1 MAKDEEKFN
10 PVASHAKSLKSAAI
24 KKNKAAVAAQ
34 RNERLAHRNPDRLQ
48 RQIDD
53 LKSMQEAQGGELRPK
68 DKQMLEQWERELKT
82 IKKAR
87 EGKDEPA
94 ARGKRGDDRRQDDRG
109 SLGKRGRDDESAEQR
124 GASRDWRTH
133 NRDQHN
139 REQSP
144 PTDEDVRR
152 IPMPRDTPPP
162 LPRRQF
168 NNNQQDGGPPVRTLA
183 PAQIKYS
190 SAPQVRNLQKE
201 ATAKFVPAAVAAKL
215 KALKGDVAP
224 GGRYLEPE
232 EVDALE
238 QAGYA
243 KAQATAAD
251 PEPTEST
258 TKATPVDD
266 LEEQEREFQREL
278 AAETMKD
285 AEMVVEE
292 AEKEA
297 EFRMMAQESDMQQS
311 VTAERQRR
319 HVEMEEVEDEDE
331 DD

>member
-1 MAKDEEKFN
+1 MAKDKEKFN

-48 RQIDD
+48 RQIND

-82 IKKAR
+82 IRKAR
-87 EGKDEPA
+87 EGKDEPSG
-94 ARGKRGDDRRQDDRG
+94 RGKRGDEKREDDRA
-109 SLGKRGRDDESAEQR
+109 SLGKRRRDDNGDEQR
-124 GASRDWRTH
+124 GASRDWRTQ
-133 NRDQHN
+133 NREQQN

-144 PTDEDVRR
+144 PTDEDVRS

-162 LPRRQF
+162 IPRRQF
-168 NNNQQDGGPPVRTLA
+168 KNNHQDGGPPVRTLA

-243 KAQATAAD
+243 KAQTAATD
-251 PEPTEST
+251 PTSTEST
-258 TKATPVDD
+258 IEATSLDD
-266 LEEQEREFQREL
+266 LDAQEREFQKEL

-285 AEMVVEE
+285 AEMVAEE

-297 EFRMMAQESDMQQS
+297 EYRMMADESGTQQG
-311 VTAERQRR
+311 VTAEKQLR
-319 HVEMEEVEDEDE
+319 HVELEEVEDED
-331 DD
+331 D

>member
-1 MAKDEEKFN
+1 MVKDKEKFN

-87 EGKDEPA
+87 EGKEEPTG
-94 ARGKRGDDRRQDDRG
+94 RGKRVDDKRQDDRG
-109 SLGKRGRDDESAEQR
+109 SLGKRRRDDNGDVQR
-124 GASRDWRTH
+124 GPGRDWRTH
-133 NRDQHN
+133 NREQQN

-162 LPRRQF
+162 IPRRQF
-168 NNNQQDGGPPVRTLA
+168 NSNPQDGGPPVRTLA

-224 GGRYLEPE
+224 GRRYLEPE

-251 PEPTEST
+251 AADTKST
-258 TKATPVDD
+258 TEANPSDD
-266 LEEQEREFQREL
+266 LDAQEREFQREL
-278 AAETMKD
+278 AAETMKN

-297 EFRMMAQESDMQQS
+297 EFRIMADDGGMLQG
-311 VTAERQRR
+311 VTAEKQLR
-319 HVEMEEVEDEDE
+319 HVEMEEVEDEE
-331 DD
+331 D

>member
-1 MAKDEEKFN
+1 
-10 PVASHAKSLKSAAI
+10 
-24 KKNKAAVAAQ
+24 
-34 RNERLAHRNPDRLQ
+34 
-48 RQIDD
+48 
-53 LKSMQEAQGGELRPK
+53 
-68 DKQMLEQWERELKT
+68 
-82 IKKAR
+82 
-87 EGKDEPA
+87 
-94 ARGKRGDDRRQDDRG
+94 
-109 SLGKRGRDDESAEQR
+109 
-124 GASRDWRTH
+124 
-133 NRDQHN
+133 
-139 REQSP
+139 
-144 PTDEDVRR
+144 
-152 IPMPRDTPPP
+152 MPRDTPPP
-162 LPRRQF
+162 IPRRQY
-168 NNNQQDGGPPVRTLA
+168 NNNQLDGGPPVRTLA

-251 PEPTEST
+251 SAGIEST

-266 LEEQEREFQREL
+266 LDEQERVFHREL

-285 AEMVVEE
+285 AEMVAEE

-297 EFRMMAQESDMQQS
+297 EFRMMAHESGIEQG
-311 VTAERQRR
+311 TIAEKQLR
-319 HVEMEEVEDEDE
+319 HVEMEEVQDEGA
-331 DD
+331 